1 MNNLARKLDNDA
13 LSHEMGRVLGPREG
27 GLFTVRTEAGDYR
40 AKRATSCLLE
50 PELGDTVALLTTQ
63 AGVCYVIA
71 VLEREAGATGRIV
84 ADGDLEIQL
93 PAGQFTVAAQE
104 GVSLLAA
111 RDVAIVAGA
120 LRVNAREGNLVL
132 ERLSLLGSFATAELE
147 KIKVVAGSLDQVLDR
162 FSQRV
167 KRSFRKVEELDQVK
181 AEHIDYTA
189 RSSMSLHA
197 QNAVVTAE
205 ELVKVDGEQIHVG

>member
-13 LSHEMGRVLGPREG
+13 LSHEIGRITAAREA
-27 GLFTVRTEAGDYR
+27 GLFAVRAEAGEYR
-40 AKRATSCLLE
+40 AKRAVSCLLE
-50 PELGDTVALLTTQ
+50 PEVGDTVALLTTQ
-63 AGVCYVIA
+63 TGTCYVTA

-93 PAGQFTVAAQE
+93 ASGQFSVAAQE
-104 GVSLLAA
+104 GVNLLSAKEVSL
-111 RDVAIVAGA
+111 VAGG
-120 LRVNAREGNLVL
+120 LRVNAREGNVML
-132 ERLSLLGSFATAELE
+132 ERLSFLGSFATAELE
-147 KIKVVAGSLDQVLDR
+147 KIKLVAGSLDQVLDR

-181 AEHIDYTA
+181 AEHIDYAA

-197 QNAVVTAE
+197 QNALVTAE

>member
-1 MNNLARKLDNDA
+1 MNNLARKLENDA
-13 LSHEMGRVLGPREG
+13 LSHEIGRVTGTREG
-27 GLFTVRTEAGDYR
+27 GLFGVRTEAGEYR
-40 AKRATSCLLE
+40 AKRAVSCLLE
-50 PELGDTVALLTTQ
+50 PAVGDTVALLTTQ
-63 AGVCYVIA
+63 AGVCYVTA

-84 ADGDLEIQL
+84 VDGDLEIQL

-104 GVSLLAA
+104 GVNLLAA
-111 RDVAIVAGA
+111 KEVSVVAGG

-132 ERLSLLGSFATAELE
+132 ERISLLGSFASAELE

-181 AEHIDYTA
+181 AEHIDYA
-189 RSSMSLHA
+189 AKSSMSLHA
-197 QNAVVTAE
+197 QNALVTAE